1 MPRAN
6 RHFVPGHIWHITHR
20 CHNKAFLLE
29 HREDRRL
36 WLNWLQKARN
46 RYGLP
51 ILDYTVTCNHIHLL
65 VQDPGRP
72 LSIARSM
79 QLVQGRTAQIYNQ
92 RKERQ
97 SAFWG
102 DRYHATAVER
112 GPHLLRC
119 LAYIDLNM
127 VRAGI
132 VQEPGQWKESGFREI
147 QMDRPRS
154 PVIDLHRLAGL
165 VDATDLDM
173 LRQKHETALHEALE
187 RDGTRRD
194 NRWTE
199 SLAIGSEEFV
209 DNFASALR
217 ARRERGEKPSQGPM
231 PASVLREPKNVSY
244 GDSDSA
250 ALTGDNTF
258 EFRVKTGVWE
268 DT

>member
-6 RHFVPGHIWHITHR
+6 RHFIPGHIWHITHR

-29 HREDRRL
+29 HEEYRRL
-36 WLNWLQKARN
+36 WLSWLRKARN

-51 ILDYTVTCNHIHLL
+51 ILDYIATCNHIHLL

-132 VQEPGQWKESGFREI
+132 VQEPGQWQESGFREI

-154 PVIDLHRLAGL
+154 PVIDLRRLAGL
-165 VDATDLDM
+165 VGAPDLNT
-173 LRQKHETALHEALE
+173 LRRKHEGALREALE
-187 RDGTRRD
+187 HDGARRD
-194 NRWTE
+194 SRWTE

-209 DNFASALR
+209 ENFASALR
-217 ARRERGEKPSQGPM
+217 ARREHKDRPSQDPT
-231 PASVLREPKNVSY
+231 PAPVLQEPRSVSY
-244 GDSDSA
+244 GDSDSV
-250 ALTGDNTF
+250 ALMGDNTY
-258 EFRVKTGVWE
+258 EFRGNPEVGE
-268 DT
+268 GA